1 MIFTIKIIFEAC
13 YLKEGS
19 YARQPAEVE
28 SHFVEISKMSDGKY
42 KWKNSANVE
51 WYLIPVAS
59 EDNLLEVGKECPYYK
74 DGYTSANYDE
84 NGIYGPFDD
93 FYVYQGNY
101 FQDYQVSTHW
111 IAEL

>member
-1 MIFTIKIIFEAC
+1 MKYFQYSFKFAIKLIFEAC

-74 DGYTSANYDE
+74 DGYTSAYFNE

-101 FQDYQVSTHW
+101 FKT
-111 IAEL
+111 INF